1 MMRPDYYQLLDVP
14 ENASAREIKAAYR
27 KQAMRYHPDRNV
39 GNEAAEERFKLVAEA
54 YRMLADAEQRA
65 HYDGWLER
73 HKRLSMAPELADMR
87 RSVRVSVRHAY
98 ERRASRRR
106 RYERDADH
114 PLRVRRMLMRPSFT
128 FSRWHLLVFYLF
140 AFAVMLPWVLRFS
153 GCNAEDAA
161 TRRQKHERAM
171 LESIRERA
179 FNGEPLAQ
187 YRYGN
192 ILYFGSCGV
201 EPDAYNAMLWWQR
214 AAAQGHEGAAHNYAQ
229 VWNNLS
235 ENLEGLP
242 PNIQKAILHWYEQL
256 LRKEPAAEHPAQ
268 EP

>member
-1 MMRPDYYQLLDVP
+1 MRPDYYQLLDVP

-54 YRMLADAEQRA
+54 YRVLADAEQRA

-114 PLRVRRMLMRPSFT
+114 PLRVRRMLMRPTFA
-128 FSRWHLLVFYLF
+128 FSRWHLVVFYLF
-140 AFAVMLPWVLRFS
+140 AFAVMVPWAVRYGQRDEAAIAAKRELREKELVES
-153 GCNAEDAA
+153 LYTRACNGDA
-161 TRRQKHERAM
+161 T
-171 LESIRERA
+171 
-179 FNGEPLAQ
+179 AQ
-187 YRYGN
+187 YRYAN
-192 ILYFGSCGV
+192 ILYHGFNGV
-201 EPDAYNAMLWWQR
+201 VPNEDEAMRWWTH
-214 AAAQGHEGAAHNYAQ
+214 AANQGHSGAAHNLKESMRIRAEREEKDA
-229 VWNNLS
+229 S
-235 ENLEGLP
+235 ASAENQNDAP
-242 PNIQKAILHWYEQL
+242 
-256 LRKEPAAEHPAQ
+256 
-268 EP
+268 

>member
-1 MMRPDYYQLLDVP
+1 MRPDYYQLLDVP

-54 YRMLADAEQRA
+54 YRVLADAEQRA

-140 AFAVMLPWVLRFS
+140 AFAVMLPWAVRYGQRDDAEIAAKREQREKELVESLYIRA
-153 GCNAEDAA
+153 CNGDA
-161 TRRQKHERAM
+161 T
-171 LESIRERA
+171 
-179 FNGEPLAQ
+179 AQ
-187 YRYGN
+187 YRYAN
-192 ILYFGSCGV
+192 ILYHGLNGV
-201 EPDAYNAMLWWQR
+201 APNEDEAMRWWTH
-214 AAAQGHEGAAHNYAQ
+214 AANQGHSGAAHNLKESMRIRAEREEKDA
-229 VWNNLS
+229 S
-235 ENLEGLP
+235 ASAENQNDAP
-242 PNIQKAILHWYEQL
+242 
-256 LRKEPAAEHPAQ
+256 
-268 EP
+268 